1 MGTQGMLCCWWVL
14 VHSGQLGGEAV
25 LWSSIYWGTC
35 LHHHSISDNQNSLHC
50 TFIITHII
58 ASMSSWL
65 SLMGTN
71 LICRTTLTK
80 WNEEA
85 PGPQV
90 ASLGE
95 EWVISLPYL
104 FPFWEYNVTSNCL
117 VHPMHP
123 LAWLSKRKR
132 TGDSSPPTL
141 ISYYEWVCC

>member
-1 MGTQGMLCCWWVL
+1 MLCWWWVL
-14 VHSGQLGGEAV
+14 VHSGQLGGEAAV

-35 LHHHSISDNQNSLHC
+35 LSITTPISDFQNSLHC

-65 SLMGTN
+65 SLMGTT
-71 LICRTTLTK
+71 LMCRTTLTK
-80 WNEEA
+80 WNEE
-85 PGPQV
+85 GPSPSQV

-95 EWVISLPYL
+95 EWVIRLPYL
-104 FPFWEYNVTSNCL
+104 FPFWEYNVTSNCF

-123 LAWLSKRKR
+123 LAWLSMRTR
-132 TGDSSPPTL
+132 TGDSSPPTI

>member
-1 MGTQGMLCCWWVL
+1 MLCCWWVL
-14 VHSGQLGGEAV
+14 VRSGQLGGEAV

-35 LHHHSISDNQNSLHC
+35 LSITTPISDFQNSLHC

-71 LICRTTLTK
+71 LMCRTTLTK
-80 WNEEA
+80 WNEE
-85 PGPQV
+85 GPPSQV

-104 FPFWEYNVTSNCL
+104 FPFWEYNVTSNCF

-123 LAWLSKRKR
+123 LAWLSMRTR
-132 TGDSSPPTL
+132 TGDSSPPTI
-141 ISYYEWVCC
+141 ISYYEWVCR